1 MPRHKTLHDAPLPRK
16 RPNRFWLYA
25 PYVVVL
31 AVAGLWS
38 LAWIGIRVEVEEAMD
53 KTAAR
58 LRDAGYVMEWK
69 DRRIDGYP
77 FRVDVTLDQPRIA
90 EPSGWGLAAPQIK
103 AEAYVYH
110 LDHWIVAATQ
120 GVVLSR
126 PNAGAVVINGQALRA
141 SYVWLPHSPPRVSVE
156 GVKLAFTPQPG
167 AKPFFIT
174 SADRLG
180 LHLRP
185 ADGDKAEFVV
195 QLDGASLPLQ
205 GLLARIAQNRPIALI
220 CQGTASNVSA
230 LHGHDWPSAVQAW
243 TAAGGGVDIDR
254 SQVTA
259 GPAVLAAGQSR
270 LTVGEDGRLRGTLG
284 LDLRQAPGA
293 VQAMAEANGIDP
305 TVTRSAMAVAQALS
319 GGQPIAHADV
329 VFQAGVTTFGPV
341 AIGPAPKVY

>member
-1 MPRHKTLHDAPLPRK
+1 MPTAKTLHDPGK

-31 AVAGLWS
+31 IAAVLWS
-38 LAWIGIRVEVEEAMD
+38 LFWLGIRVEVEQAMD

-58 LRDAGYVMEWK
+58 MRDAGYVMEWK

-77 FRVDVTLDQPRIA
+77 FRIDVTLDQPRFA
-90 EPSGWGLAAPQIK
+90 EPSGWGLSAPQLK
-103 AEAYVYH
+103 AETYAYQ
-110 LDHWIVAATQ
+110 LAHWVIVAPG
-120 GVVLSR
+120 GVTLNR
-126 PNAGAVVINGQALRA
+126 PVSGPVAVTGQALRA
-141 SYVWLPHSPPRVSVE
+141 SYVWLPHSPPRVSIE
-156 GVKLAFTPQPG
+156 GAKLVFTPQTG

-174 SADRLG
+174 AVDHMG

-185 ADGDKAEFVV
+185 ADGDKAEFFA

-205 GLLARIAQNRPIALI
+205 GLLARIAQNHPVALI
-220 CQGTASNVSA
+220 FQGTASNVSA
-230 LHGHDWPSAVQAW
+230 LRGNDWPAAVKAW
-243 TAAGGGVDIDR
+243 TAAGGGVDIGR
-254 SQVTA
+254 GQVTA
-259 GPAVLAAGQSR
+259 GPAILAAGASR
-270 LTVGEDGRLRGTLG
+270 FTVGWDGRLRGTLG

-305 TVTRSAMAVAQALS
+305 TVTRSALAVVQALS
-319 GGQPIAHADV
+319 GGKPIAHADV